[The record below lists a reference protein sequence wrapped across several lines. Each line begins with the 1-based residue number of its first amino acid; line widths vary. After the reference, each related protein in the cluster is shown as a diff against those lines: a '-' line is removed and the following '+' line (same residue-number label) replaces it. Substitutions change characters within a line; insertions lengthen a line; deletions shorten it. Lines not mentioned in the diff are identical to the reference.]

1 MFMKSLVGY
10 TGFVGSNLARSADF
24 DGLYN
29 SKNIEEAF
37 GTQPDVLYY
46 SGVPA
51 AKFIANKYPE
61 QDLEII
67 RNAAENIRKIA
78 PKKLVLISTVDV
90 YKAPNGKD
98 EDAAMETD
106 GLEPYGANR
115 LYLEEMVKE
124 ICPDYHIVR
133 LPGLYGKNIKKN
145 FIYDYINYIPALLN
159 EGKMAELSAKQPL
172 LKEYYTLR
180 EDGFWAVKADID
192 RTALKAIFKKVGF
205 SALNFTDSRGVFQYY
220 NLKYLYENIQTA
232 IENNVRVL
240 NIATEPIVISRLHKE
255 LTGEDF
261 VNEVAKN
268 VPHYDFRTKHSALF
282 GRNDGYIQSADFVYA
297 DIKKFTEEM
306 I

>member
-180 EDGFWAVKADID
+180 EDGFWALKNDID

-232 IENNVRVL
+232 IENGVRVL

>member
-1 MFMKSLVGY
+1 MKALVGY
-10 TGFVGSNLARSADF
+10 TGFVGSNLAARADF

-29 SKNIEEAF
+29 SKNIQDAF

-61 QDLEII
+61 QDLDII
-67 RNAAENIRKIA
+67 RNAVENIKKIA

-90 YKAPNGKD
+90 YKNPNGKD
-98 EDAAMETD
+98 EDAVMETE
-106 GLEPYGANR
+106 GLEAYGRNR
-115 LYLEEMVKE
+115 LYLEEQVKE

-133 LPGLYGKNIKKN
+133 LPGLYGINLKKN

-159 EGKMAELSAKQPL
+159 EAKMAELSRKDEN
-172 LKEYYTLR
+172 LKDFYSLR

-192 RTALKAIFKKVGF
+192 RRTLKAIFKKVGF

-220 NLKYLYENIQTA
+220 NLKYLYDNIQVA
-232 IENNVRVL
+232 INNNVRVL
-240 NIATEPIVISRLHKE
+240 NIATQPIVIDQLHKV

-261 VNEVAKN
+261 VNEVAKV
-268 VPHYDFRTKHSALF
+268 VPYYDFRTKHSRLF
-282 GRNDGYIQSADFVYA
+282 GRDDGYMQSADFVYD
-297 DIKKFTEEM
+297 DIRKFTEEM

>member
-67 RNAAENIRKIA
+67 INAAENIRKIA

-268 VPHYDFRTKHSALF
+268 VPYYDFRTKHSALF
-282 GRNDGYIQSADFVYA
+282 GRNDGYIQSVDFVYA

>member
-1 MFMKSLVGY
+1 MKSLVGY
-10 TGFVGSNLARSADF
+10 TGFVGSNLAASTDF

-29 SKNIEEAF
+29 SKNIGEAF

-51 AKFIANKYPE
+51 AKFIANKYP
-61 QDLEII
+61 DRDMEIMK
-67 RNAAENIRKIA
+67 NAVENIRKIA

-98 EDAAMETD
+98 EDAVMETD

-115 LYLEEMVKE
+115 LYLEEKVKE

-159 EGKMAELSAKQPL
+159 EAKMSELRAKEPL

-180 EDGFWAVKADID
+180 EDGFWAMKNDIN
-192 RTALKAIFKKVGF
+192 RTALKEIFKKAGF

-220 NLKYLYENIQTA
+220 NLKYLYENIQIA

-240 NIATEPIVISRLHKE
+240 NIATEPIVIGRLHKE

-261 VNEVAKN
+261 VNEVAKA
-268 VPHYDFRTKHSALF
+268 VPYYDFRTKHSALF
-282 GRNDGYIQSADFVYA
+282 GRSDGYIQSAEFVYA

>member
-1 MFMKSLVGY
+1 MKSLVGY
-10 TGFVGSNLARSADF
+10 TGFVGSNLAASADF

-29 SKNIEEAF
+29 SKNIEQAF

-51 AKFIANKYPE
+51 AKFIANKYPD

-67 RNAAENIRKIA
+67 KNAVENIRKIA

-98 EDAAMETD
+98 EDAPMKTE
-106 GLEPYGANR
+106 GLEAYGANR
-115 LYLEEMVKE
+115 LYLEQRVKE
-124 ICPDYHIVR
+124 IFPDYHIVR

-159 EGKMAELSAKQPL
+159 EAKMTELSAKEPL
-172 LKEYYTLR
+172 LKEFYSLR
-180 EDGFWAVKADID
+180 EDGFWAVKNDID
-192 RTALKAIFKKVGF
+192 RTALKSIFKKVGF

-240 NIATEPIVISRLHKE
+240 NIATQPIVIGQLHKV

-261 VNEVAKN
+261 VNEVAKV
-268 VPHYDFRTKHSALF
+268 VPYYDFRTKHSALF
-282 GRNDGYIQSADFVYA
+282 GRQDGYIQSADFVYA

>member
-1 MFMKSLVGY
+1 MKSLVGY
-10 TGFVGSNLARSADF
+10 TGFVGSNLAASADF

-29 SKNIEEAF
+29 SKNIQDAF

-51 AKFIANKYPE
+51 AKFIANKYP
-61 QDLEII
+61 DRDMEIMK
-67 RNAAENIRKIA
+67 NAVENIRKIA

-98 EDAAMETD
+98 EDAVMETE

-115 LYLEEMVKE
+115 LYLEEQVKQ
-124 ICPDYHIVR
+124 ICPDYHIMR

-159 EGKMAELSAKQPL
+159 EGKMAELSAKEPL
-172 LKEYYTLR
+172 LKEFYSLR
-180 EDGFWAVKADID
+180 EDGFWAVKNDID
-192 RTALKAIFKKVGF
+192 RAALKEIFKKVGF

-232 IENNVRVL
+232 IENDVRVL
-240 NIATEPIVISRLHKE
+240 NIATEPIVIGRLHKE

-261 VNEVAKN
+261 TNEVAKV
-268 VPHYDFRTKHSALF
+268 VPYYDFRTKHSHLF
-282 GRNDGYIQSADFVYA
+282 GRSDGYIQSAEFVYA